1 MDHAAMDST
10 AVYHVLAVP
19 FPARGHINP
28 LMNLC
33 KSLLSKNKDILVT
46 FVVTEE
52 WFSFVGSEPKPDNI
66 RFGIIP
72 NDFTSELDR
81 NGNYSPDFF
90 EEVLRKMESPLE
102 QLIDRLHPPVTTIVY
117 DTYLTF
123 TVRVGNRRNIPL
135 ASFWTMPALVY
146 SVFYHFELL
155 IQNQHFPINL
165 SEQGEDRVD
174 CIPGVSSIRK
184 VDLPTCLYGKGL
196 DVLHRGLEAVSG
208 VSKVQFLLL
217 VSVYE
222 LESQIID
229 ALKQKISTPIYHI
242 GPPIPYFK
250 LEEDNSCGDDID
262 SYFKWLDL
270 QPPSSVLY
278 VSQGSLH
285 SATSAQLDEIAAG
298 LRISGVRY
306 FWVARKETPRFKDDC
321 GEMGLILPWCD
332 QLRVLCHP
340 SIGGFWSHCGWNSTS
355 EAIYAGVP
363 MLTFPI
369 YWDQTPIS
377 KQIVEDWKIGWR
389 VKNKLEAESLV
400 PREEIAGIIRRF
412 MDSGSEEVKEMRE
425 RAKELS
431 KICRK
436 AVQKGGSSDT
446 DIQAFVHDISIVA
459 TTNNI
464 EKMK

>member
-1 MDHAAMDST
+1 MDRVVKEPT
-10 AVYHVLAVP
+10 AVCHVLAVP
-19 FPARGHINP
+19 FPSRGHINP
-28 LMNLC
+28 MMNLC
-33 KSLLSKNKDILVT
+33 KSFLSKNNDILVT
-46 FVVTEE
+46 FVVSEE
-52 WFSFVGSEPKPDNI
+52 WFGFISSEPKPDNI
-66 RFGIIP
+66 RFGTIP

-81 NGNYSPDFF
+81 SGNYSPDFF
-90 EEVLRKMESPLE
+90 EEVLRNMEAPLE
-102 QLIDRLHPPVTTIVY
+102 QLIDRLEPPVTTIIY

-123 TVRVGNRRNIPL
+123 AVRVGNRRGIPL
-135 ASFWTMPALVY
+135 ASFWTMSALVY
-146 SVFYHFELL
+146 SVFHHFDLL
-155 IQNQHFPINL
+155 VQNRHFPMNL
-165 SEQGEDRVD
+165 LEQREKLVD

-208 VSKVQFLLL
+208 VSKVQYLLL

-222 LESQIID
+222 LESQIIN
-229 ALKQKISTPIYHI
+229 ALKEKISTPIYHI
-242 GPPIPYFK
+242 GPPVPYFK
-250 LEEDNSCGDDID
+250 LEDNSAVNPSDN
-262 SYFKWLDL
+262 SYFQWLDL

-298 LRISGVRY
+298 LRISGIRY
-306 FWVARKETPRFKDDC
+306 FWVARKETPRFKDEC
-321 GEMGLILPWCD
+321 GEMGLIVPWCD

-369 YWDQTPIS
+369 YWDQTPNS
-377 KQIVEDWKIGWR
+377 KQIVEDWEIGWR

-412 MDSGSEEVKEMRE
+412 MDLGSEEGKEMRR
-425 RAKELS
+425 RAKKLS
-431 KICRK
+431 VICRK

-446 DIQAFVHDISIVA
+446 NLQAFVHDISNA
-459 TTNNI
+459 TTNI
-464 EKMK
+464 EQME